1 MTSRLFYL
9 EDDESLAF
17 VTGKALAR
25 RGFDLVHF
33 RYLSEAGLSGDKAN
47 FSHALLDLK
56 LEDGHSLGLIA
67 ELINANP
74 HMKIVVLTGYS
85 SIATAVQ
92 AIKLGAVNYL
102 AKPAS
107 IEQILSAFEASEE
120 EDNMLEPEL
129 DEISLKRLEWEKI
142 QQVLTEND
150 GNISA
155 TARQLKM
162 HRRTLQRKL
171 NKKPVSE

>member
-9 EDDESLAF
+9 EDDEPLAF

-33 RYLSEAGLSGDKAN
+33 RNLSEAGLTVDMAD

-67 ELINANP
+67 ELISANP

-120 EDNMLEPEL
+120 EDNMLEPDL
-129 DEISLKRLEWEKI
+129 DDISLKRLEWEKI